1 MVQSLCQAFIA
12 KGGDKERLQICVI
25 NVTVPWLTWVD
36 LLLPGTWK
44 KKKVNALV
52 SDELGL
58 LTCSLP
64 LGMTLWVRSP
74 GQS

>member
-44 KKKVNALV
+44 RKVNALV
-52 SDELGL
+52 NDELGL
-58 LTCSLP
+58 LTCSSS
-64 LGMTLWVRSP
+64 LGVTL
-74 GQS
+74 